1 MADTYEV
8 IAEVI
13 DVVFPDPV
21 VIDMVMVEGPPGPP
35 GEPGP
40 PGDPGG
46 PGTTSWDGLTDKP
59 AVIAAGATQSDA
71 RASIGAG
78 TSNLALGSSSSTAKR
93 GDYTPIYAEVTAA
106 LGFTP
111 ESAGNR
117 NAANGYAGLDS
128 SGLIPASLL
137 PGYVDDTVEAATFAA
152 LPVSGESGKLYVTL
166 DANKVY
172 RWSGSVYVEVS
183 ASPGSTDAVP
193 EGSVNQYFTAG
204 RAQSALASQLAG
216 KSDVGHGHAQSDITG
231 LTTALSGKSNVG
243 HAHSESDITGL
254 TTALAGKAASAH
266 THSEADIT
274 GLSTDLAAK
283 EPTITAGT
291 TGQYWRG
298 DKSWQT
304 LDKTAVSLGNVDN
317 TSDANKPVS
326 TATTTAL
333 ALKANLSGGAAFSGT
348 LSASGARLTS
358 PKIINAVF
366 DADGNP
372 LLAINKATGGVNY
385 FTLANSATGTALTF
399 AATGTDTNI
408 GVNISSQGSAP
419 VQLNSRNAVT
429 RVAVPASATAAG
441 VVDTVAW
448 DSSYF
453 YCCTATNTWVRTAL
467 ATW

>member
-13 DVVFPDPV
+13 DVQFPDPA
-21 VIDMVMVEGPPGPP
+21 VIDIVMIEGPQGQDGPA
-35 GEPGP
+35 
-40 PGDPGG
+40 
-46 PGTTSWDGLTDKP
+46 GTTSWDGLTDKP

-78 TSNLALGSSSSTAKR
+78 TSNLALGSTSSTAKR

-137 PGYVDDTVEAATFAA
+137 PGYVDDTIEAATFAA

-172 RWSGSVYVEVS
+172 RWSGSTYIEVS

-231 LTTALSGKSNVG
+231 LATALSGKSNVG

-266 THSEADIT
+266 THSESDIT
-274 GLSTDLAAK
+274 GLTTDLAAK
-283 EPTITAGT
+283 EPTITTGT

-304 LDKTAVSLGNVDN
+304 LDKTAVGLGNLDN

-333 ALKANLSGGAAFSGT
+333 GLKANLAGATFTGT
-348 LSASGARLTS
+348 VSATNPRWTS
-358 PKIINAVF
+358 PLITNAWF
-366 DADGNP
+366 DSSGNG
-372 LLAINKATGGVNY
+372 LLGISKAASAVNY
-385 FTLANSATGTALTF
+385 WTLGNSATGSALTW
-399 AATGTDTNI
+399 AATGSDANI
-408 GVNISSQGSAP
+408 GVNISSKGNLP

-429 RVAVPASATAAG
+429 RASVPASATAAG